1 MAYFPNA
8 TNKYEDLKSLVKR
21 RNRRLL
27 AMFKHNGFN
36 VRLIGDPQK
45 PAVIWDEEYC
55 ISGYA
60 KNFDFYFTSQPF
72 DGEIVKMVKLTENIT
87 ANRAEIEEA
96 LDRAEHRKVYKI
108 LLDGTSDLYLV
119 GYNYIDPDNSVGR
132 YPVFAKHKPKI
143 YFTEDKAVEISDSL
157 KEIGYFVSVI

>member
-21 RNRRLL
+21 RNKRLL
-27 AMFKHNGFN
+27 TLFKHNGFN

-55 ISGYA
+55 ISGFA
-60 KNFDFYFTSQPF
+60 KNFDFHFTSQPF
-72 DGEIVKMVKLTENIT
+72 DGEVIRTVKLTENVT
-87 ANRAEIEEA
+87 SVRAEIEEA
-96 LDRAEHRKVYKI
+96 LESAEHRKVFKVV
-108 LLDGTSDLYLV
+108 LENTPLFLV

-132 YPVFAKHKPKI
+132 YPVFAQHKPKI
-143 YFTEDKAVEISDSL
+143 YFTEDKAIEISESL
-157 KEIGYFVSVI
+157 LELGYKVSVV

>member
-21 RNRRLL
+21 RNKRLL
-27 AMFKHNGFN
+27 TMFKHNGFN

-55 ISGYA
+55 ISGFA
-60 KNFDFYFTSQPF
+60 KNFDFHFTSQPF
-72 DGEIVKMVKLTENIT
+72 DGEVIKTIKLTENVSS
-87 ANRAEIEEA
+87 NRAEIEEA
-96 LDRAEHRKVYKI
+96 LEGAEHRKVFKI
-108 LLDGTSDLYLV
+108 IMEHSNLYLV

-143 YFTEDKAVEISDSL
+143 YFTEDKAIEISDSL
-157 KEIGYFVSVI
+157 IELGYSVSVI

>member
-27 AMFKHNGFN
+27 SLFKHNGFN

-60 KNFDFYFTSQPF
+60 KNFDFHFTSQPF
-72 DGEIVKMVKLTENIT
+72 DGEVILTVKLTESIAT
-87 ANRAEIEEA
+87 TRVEIEEA
-96 LDRAEHRKVYKI
+96 LETAEHRKVFKVV
-108 LLDGTSDLYLV
+108 LDKTNDLYLV
-119 GYNYIDPDNSVGR
+119 GYNYIDPENSVGR

-143 YFTEDKAVEISDSL
+143 YFTEDKAVEIADSL
-157 KEIGYFVSVI
+157 SELGYPVKVI